1 MQYFYDGGTDL
12 IRIDAPDDITGP
24 ALTSAPS
31 QRYYGAAKG
40 GWEPSPIYNLGVVA
54 LFSGDYDPI
63 DEAQA
68 MQIVAE
74 IDGQNQAQA
83 TA

>member
-1 MQYFYDGGTDL
+1 MQYYTDAGTEL

-40 GWEPSPIYNLGVVA
+40 AWKPSPIYNLGVVA
-54 LFSGDYDPI
+54 LFSGDYNPI
-63 DEAQA
+63 DEAEA
-68 MQIVAE
+68 IEIMAKIDAE
-74 IDGQNQAQA
+74 RPPLSAP
-83 TA
+83 

>member
-1 MQYFYDGGTDL
+1 MQYYSDGGTDL
-12 IRIDAPDDITGP
+12 IRIDAPDNTTGP

-40 GWEPSPIYNLGVVA
+40 GWDKSPIYNLGVVA
-54 LFSGDYDPI
+54 LFSGDYNPI

-68 MQIVAE
+68 KQIMAE
-74 IDGQNQAQA
+74 IDGQNQARA
-83 TA
+83 SA